1 MNQAR
6 KPVAVVVGATSKW
19 QSDGRTTRLAHGR
32 AIDDSDIP
40 VGMRWGVG
48 GAIAQ
53 KFAKEGFLV
62 VLTTRR
68 AANASALEKAIV
80 EQGGEPMIVEL
91 DLVSR
96 ESISRAFA
104 AIRQQA
110 GDPDVLVYNAGYLE
124 GRDLP
129 PDKELLEHVP
139 IEIFETAQHIASRG
153 PFLVAQ
159 EVLPGMRKRGAGSFL
174 ISNNQFSLRGRKRL
188 TGQSLYYPRV
198 MMRTLAQVLTEEY
211 SEHGV
216 HVANVIIDGL
226 IDSPGTRALPRAQ
239 QHPEAV
245 MNPMKIAEAF
255 YYLHTQD
262 RSCWT
267 HELQLTPY
275 STKPSVWRGRQLE
288 KGVGSFLGIPIG
300 LALSTAA
307 GLRVFVP
314 LLLTGLAARLGYL
327 SLTPSMTWIGSDAA
341 LVAFATATVLEVG
354 AYYVPWLDNVLDTV
368 GTPAAL
374 TAGVITTAAGTPA
387 PWPPARCAP
396 PAVSP

>member
-1 MNQAR
+1 MLRVWTAWPRQARLPCGHGEQSISRGKESAMDSTR

-19 QSDGRTTRLAHGR
+19 QADGRNTQLAHGKVL
-32 AIDDSDIP
+32 DDSHLP
-40 VGMRWGVG
+40 VGIRWGVG

-53 KFAKEGFLV
+53 KFAKEGFFV
-62 VLTTRR
+62 VLTTRK
-68 AANASALEKAIV
+68 AANAAALEKAII
-80 EQGGEPMIVEL
+80 EQGGESMIVEL

-104 AIRQQA
+104 TIRTEA

-139 IEIFETAQHIASRG
+139 VEIFETAQHVASRG

-159 EVLPGMRKRGAGSFL
+159 EVLPSMRRRGSGSFL
-174 ISNNQFSLRGRKRL
+174 ISNNSSSLRGRKRL

-211 SEHGV
+211 SEHGI
-216 HVANVIIDGL
+216 HVANVVIDGL

-239 QHPEAV
+239 QHPEVV

-262 RSCWT
+262 KSCWT
-267 HELQLTPY
+267 HELQLTPF
-275 STKPSVWRGRQLE
+275 STKPS
-288 KGVGSFLGIPIG
+288 F
-300 LALSTAA
+300 
-307 GLRVFVP
+307 
-314 LLLTGLAARLGYL
+314 
-327 SLTPSMTWIGSDAA
+327 
-341 LVAFATATVLEVG
+341 
-354 AYYVPWLDNVLDTV
+354 
-368 GTPAAL
+368 
-374 TAGVITTAAGTPA
+374 
-387 PWPPARCAP
+387 
-396 PAVSP
+396 